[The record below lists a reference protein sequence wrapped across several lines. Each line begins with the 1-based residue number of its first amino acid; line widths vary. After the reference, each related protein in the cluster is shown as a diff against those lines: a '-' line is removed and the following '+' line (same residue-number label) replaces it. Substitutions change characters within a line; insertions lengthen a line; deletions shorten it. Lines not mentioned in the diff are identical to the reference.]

1 MGESV
6 KPRTPDSA
14 WRPAALALVEA
25 LTGHGLVAQV
35 WGHGAVRAR
44 NPAGEPDGDDPRGQM
59 LAPGLQQEV
68 LCRRR
73 DGELWWWWVWSGP
86 SRKSPPELEPLCPVT
101 ETATAADRI
110 ARVLAVPFAGT
121 PSSPGGCG

>member
-25 LTGHGLVAQV
+25 LTGHGLVAQMQEGGV
-35 WGHGAVRAR
+35 VRVR
-44 NPAGEPDGDDPRGQM
+44 NPAGEPDTDDPRGQA
-59 LAPGLQQEV
+59 LAPGLRQEV

-73 DGELWWWWVWSGP
+73 EGVLWWWWVWAGP
-86 SRKSPPELEPLCPVT
+86 TRTSPPELEPLCPA
-101 ETATAADRI
+101 TAPDTAADRI
-110 ARVLAVPFAGT
+110 ARVLAVPFAG
-121 PSSPGGCG
+121 SPNGCP